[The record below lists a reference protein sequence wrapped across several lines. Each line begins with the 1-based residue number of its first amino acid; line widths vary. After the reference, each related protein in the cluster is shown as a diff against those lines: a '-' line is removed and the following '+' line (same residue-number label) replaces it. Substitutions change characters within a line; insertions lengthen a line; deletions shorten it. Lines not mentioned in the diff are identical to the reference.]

1 MADMHH
7 APAQRMASP
16 QPVALV
22 QEIKP
27 DRVWTLNEL
36 EILHDMARPIAVV
49 VNGVYE
55 DPHCE
60 GGIRFMSRVIVYNAE
75 CLKHFGM
82 PRTEAAYNS
91 LLSNLSEEA
100 RSAKRK
106 WLMSI
111 LRAGKFQ
118 QSWLDLHDLLRP
130 IFTDVPDGPCLARLD
145 SKPIRVQTSAHT
157 VETAVLHIMEGTA
170 NASELRVSAMHEV
183 NPLHTFMFSGR
194 GKLLNANKAAL
205 EACKLSGLTFTGTQ
219 GLTMKMLFDAGDY
232 PGGKEEAEAACDEA
246 LHAIFVLQLERH
258 RHTQPYISKKDGR
271 SKWAMIEMSP
281 VLDPVDKKPAVL
293 VQRYN
298 ISQQKQLELQLHLQQ
313 EALQRHNQ
321 ELEQDA
327 LATEQEKAK
336 LQQEADS
343 LAEQLEA
350 VLHDKFATTSTGF
363 DADTPIDKTMKF
375 LQSIIMGGVPKVQAA
390 LELYDILSES
400 NIDLR
405 QPVGL
410 EEQLLKDDVLDS
422 EVGQSML
429 QLLQGN
435 TPVTVNKSAARRGS
449 MEGAKINSMGA
460 DRANSGLLPPEAL
473 LSQTVS
479 SVTSS
484 ESTASP
490 GTATPSSGMM
500 RSPEPSQA
508 SNTAVAASPAS
519 TSRAAVGIAS
529 VLKKPAVAPTAAASA
544 SDRPRAGSDNTA
556 AANSVVPSQETSARG
571 GVAQTRAAPLPSGA
585 SVLPQAPAASP
596 VGTAASS
603 SGTTGPSVGAAGS
616 VVGTAVVP
624 VGQSEF
630 LPHSVTPEVE
640 RWLQA
645 AENNWAFDIFG
656 YSDATPGYSLSLLV
670 WHFVK
675 RAGLIKELSIDE
687 GKFCAFARRIEA
699 GYNPSNPYHN
709 SVHVASVVQM
719 THMLMCHGGVLASQ
733 ALTQRQQ
740 MATYFSALVHDFEHG
755 GVNNDFLIKTSH
767 PLAITYNDQS
777 PLENHHH
784 AAAVRVQVQPE
795 HRYIPLITQRLLEDQ
810 AEIRSMCISQVL
822 GTDMK
827 KHFDITSRFQAA
839 FKRPGGNEGTTS
851 QGAGPAA
858 PRCGVD
864 WDGVKA
870 EDKTLVHQMVLKCA
884 DIGHL
889 AAPPRTH
896 RRWAFQLEE
905 EFFRQGD
912 KERACGMPVS
922 PLMDRSTQGGMTRSQ
937 LGFFS
942 IVGIPLFKAM
952 VDLFE
957 DAKPMLD
964 GVLANYAHWE
974 NNTDLA
980 DLP

>member
-1 MADMHH
+1 MVATLQQEFDTAEGEKRENVAVVQKQVHHEQTMQASPVVADGTSCLCTADMPHV
-7 APAQRMASP
+7 PAQRVASP
-16 QPVALV
+16 QPLALV
-22 QEIKP
+22 GDIKP
-27 DRVWTLNEL
+27 DR
-36 EILHDMARPIAVV
+36 
-49 VNGVYE
+49 
-55 DPHCE
+55 
-60 GGIRFMSRVIVYNAE
+60 
-75 CLKHFGM
+75 
-82 PRTEAAYNS
+82 
-91 LLSNLSEEA
+91 
-100 RSAKRK
+100 
-106 WLMSI
+106 
-111 LRAGKFQ
+111 AGKLQ

-130 IFTDVPDGPCLARLD
+130 IFTDVPDGPCLARID
-145 SKPIRVQTSAHT
+145 SKPIRVQTSANT
-157 VETAVLHIMEGTA
+157 VEAAVLHIMEGTTT
-170 NASELRVSAMHEV
+170 ASELRVSAMHEV
-183 NPLHTFMFSGR
+183 NPLHTFMFSSR
-194 GKLLNANKAAL
+194 GKVLNANQAAL
-205 EACKLSGLTFTGTQ
+205 EACRYSGGE
-219 GLTMKMLFDAGDY
+219 
-232 PGGKEEAEAACDEA
+232 EEAEAAYDEA

-281 VLDPVDKKPAVL
+281 MLDPVDKKPAVL

-298 ISQQKQLELQLHLQQ
+298 ITQQKQLELQLHLQQ

-435 TPVTVNKSAARRGS
+435 APVTVNKSAARRGS
-449 MEGAKINSMGA
+449 MEGVRNNSMLG
-460 DRANSGLLPPEAL
+460 DRAASGVLPPEAL
-473 LSQTVS
+473 PSQS
-479 SVTSS
+479 ASLVTSP

-490 GTATPSSGMM
+490 GNAAPSSGMVLQAPEV
-500 RSPEPSQA
+500 SPA
-508 SNTAVAASPAS
+508 SHSAAAASPAS
-519 TSRAAVGIAS
+519 THRAAVGIAS
-529 VLKKPAVAPTAAASA
+529 VPQKTAVALAAAAWA
-544 SDRPRAGSDNTA
+544 SDRLPEGSDNTA
-556 AANSVVPSQETSARG
+556 AAASVAPSEETSARG
-571 GVAQTRAAPLPSGA
+571 GVAQTRALPSLFGP
-585 SVLPQAPAASP
+585 SVSTQGLAASP

-616 VVGTAVVP
+616 VVGTAGSGVGTAGSGVGTAVVP

-630 LPHSVTPEVE
+630 LPYSITPEVE
-640 RWLQA
+640 RWLQDA
-645 AENNWAFDIFG
+645 SNNWAFDIFG

-675 RAGLIKELSIDE
+675 RAGLIQEMSIDE

-740 MATYFSALVHDFEHG
+740 LATYFSALVHDFEHG
-755 GVNNDFLIKTSH
+755 GVNNDFLIKTYH

-784 AAAVRVQVQPE
+784 AAAIRVLLQPE
-795 HRYIPLITQRLLEDQ
+795 HRYIPEVKLRL
-810 AEIRSMCISQVL
+810 RSGCWQCCD
-822 GTDMK
+822 T
-827 KHFDITSRFQAA
+827 
-839 FKRPGGNEGTTS
+839 
-851 QGAGPAA
+851 
-858 PRCGVD
+858 CGI
-864 WDGVKA
+864 
-870 EDKTLVHQMVLKCA
+870 C
-884 DIGHL
+884 
-889 AAPPRTH
+889 
-896 RRWAFQLEE
+896 
-905 EFFRQGD
+905 
-912 KERACGMPVS
+912 S
-922 PLMDRSTQGGMTRSQ
+922 
-937 LGFFS
+937 
-942 IVGIPLFKAM
+942 
-952 VDLFE
+952 
-957 DAKPMLD
+957 
-964 GVLANYAHWE
+964 
-974 NNTDLA
+974 
-980 DLP
+980 

>member
-1 MADMHH
+1 MRILTVRA
-7 APAQRMASP
+7 
-16 QPVALV
+16 AL
-22 QEIKP
+22 
-27 DRVWTLNEL
+27 
-36 EILHDMARPIAVV
+36 
-49 VNGVYE
+49 
-55 DPHCE
+55 
-60 GGIRFMSRVIVYNAE
+60 
-75 CLKHFGM
+75 
-82 PRTEAAYNS
+82 
-91 LLSNLSEEA
+91 
-100 RSAKRK
+100 
-106 WLMSI
+106 
-111 LRAGKFQ
+111 
-118 QSWLDLHDLLRP
+118 
-130 IFTDVPDGPCLARLD
+130 DVPDGPCLARLD

-449 MEGAKINSMGA
+449 MEGAKINSMG
-460 DRANSGLLPPEAL
+460 
-473 LSQTVS
+473 
-479 SVTSS
+479 
-484 ESTASP
+484 
-490 GTATPSSGMM
+490 
-500 RSPEPSQA
+500 
-508 SNTAVAASPAS
+508 
-519 TSRAAVGIAS
+519 
-529 VLKKPAVAPTAAASA
+529 
-544 SDRPRAGSDNTA
+544 
-556 AANSVVPSQETSARG
+556 
-571 GVAQTRAAPLPSGA
+571 
-585 SVLPQAPAASP
+585 
-596 VGTAASS
+596 
-603 SGTTGPSVGAAGS
+603 S

-889 AAPPRTH
+889 AAPPGPTADGPSN
-896 RRWAFQLEE
+896 WKKSF
-905 EFFRQGD
+905 
-912 KERACGMPVS
+912 S
-922 PLMDRSTQGGMTRSQ
+922 DRSHPPADSLPTPVLFLR
-937 LGFFS
+937 LG
-942 IVGIPLFKAM
+942 
-952 VDLFE
+952 
-957 DAKPMLD
+957 
-964 GVLANYAHWE
+964 YAVE
-974 NNTDLA
+974 V
-980 DLP
+980 

>member
-1 MADMHH
+1 MRILTVRA
-7 APAQRMASP
+7 
-16 QPVALV
+16 AL
-22 QEIKP
+22 
-27 DRVWTLNEL
+27 
-36 EILHDMARPIAVV
+36 
-49 VNGVYE
+49 
-55 DPHCE
+55 
-60 GGIRFMSRVIVYNAE
+60 
-75 CLKHFGM
+75 
-82 PRTEAAYNS
+82 
-91 LLSNLSEEA
+91 
-100 RSAKRK
+100 
-106 WLMSI
+106 
-111 LRAGKFQ
+111 
-118 QSWLDLHDLLRP
+118 
-130 IFTDVPDGPCLARLD
+130 DVPDGPCLARLD

-375 LQSIIMGGVPKVQAA
+375 LQSIIM
-390 LELYDILSES
+390 
-400 NIDLR
+400 
-405 QPVGL
+405 
-410 EEQLLKDDVLDS
+410 
-422 EVGQSML
+422 
-429 QLLQGN
+429 
-435 TPVTVNKSAARRGS
+435 
-449 MEGAKINSMGA
+449 
-460 DRANSGLLPPEAL
+460 
-473 LSQTVS
+473 
-479 SVTSS
+479 
-484 ESTASP
+484 
-490 GTATPSSGMM
+490 
-500 RSPEPSQA
+500 
-508 SNTAVAASPAS
+508 
-519 TSRAAVGIAS
+519 
-529 VLKKPAVAPTAAASA
+529 
-544 SDRPRAGSDNTA
+544 
-556 AANSVVPSQETSARG
+556 
-571 GVAQTRAAPLPSGA
+571 
-585 SVLPQAPAASP
+585 
-596 VGTAASS
+596 
-603 SGTTGPSVGAAGS
+603 
-616 VVGTAVVP
+616 
-624 VGQSEF
+624 
-630 LPHSVTPEVE
+630 
-640 RWLQA
+640 
-645 AENNWAFDIFG
+645 
-656 YSDATPGYSLSLLV
+656 
-670 WHFVK
+670 
-675 RAGLIKELSIDE
+675 ELSIDE

-905 EFFRQGD
+905 EFFRQVTPP
-912 KERACGMPVS
+912 C
-922 PLMDRSTQGGMTRSQ
+922 
-937 LGFFS
+937 
-942 IVGIPLFKAM
+942 
-952 VDLFE
+952 
-957 DAKPMLD
+957 
-964 GVLANYAHWE
+964 
-974 NNTDLA
+974 
-980 DLP
+980 

>member
-1 MADMHH
+1 MA
-7 APAQRMASP
+7 
-16 QPVALV
+16 
-22 QEIKP
+22 K
-27 DRVWTLNEL
+27 
-36 EILHDMARPIAVV
+36 PIAVV
-49 VNGVYE
+49 VDGYYE

-60 GGIRFMSRVIVYNAE
+60 GGIRFMSRVIVQNAE
-75 CLKHFGM
+75 AIKSFGM
-82 PRTEAAYNS
+82 PRTQAAYNS
-91 LLSNLSEEA
+91 MLSKLSEEA
-100 RSAKRK
+100 RTERRK

-111 LRAGKFQ
+111 LRAGKYL
-118 QSWLDLHDLLRP
+118 QSWLDLHELLRP
-130 IFTDVPDGPCLARLD
+130 IFTDVPDGPCLARID
-145 SKPIRVQTSAHT
+145 SKSIRVQTSANT
-157 VETAVLHIMEGTA
+157 VEAAVLHIMEGVG
-170 NASELRVSAMHEV
+170 NASELRVSAMHEL
-183 NPLHTFMFSGR
+183 NPLHTFMFSSR
-194 GKLLNANKAAL
+194 GKLLNANTAAL
-205 EACKLSGLTFTGTQ
+205 EACRYSGLTSSGAQ

-232 PGGKEEAEAACDEA
+232 PGGEEEAEAAYDEA

-281 VLDPVDKKPAVL
+281 MLDPVDKKPAVL

-298 ISQQKQLELQLHLQQ
+298 ITQQKQLELQLHLQQ

-390 LELYDILSES
+390 LELYAILSES

-435 TPVTVNKSAARRGS
+435 APVTVNKSAARRGS
-449 MEGAKINSMGA
+449 MEGV
-460 DRANSGLLPPEAL
+460 
-473 LSQTVS
+473 Q
-479 SVTSS
+479 
-484 ESTASP
+484 
-490 GTATPSSGMM
+490 TPSMLAG
-500 RSPEPSQA
+500 
-508 SNTAVAASPAS
+508 
-519 TSRAAVGIAS
+519 RAA
-529 VLKKPAVAPTAAASA
+529 
-544 SDRPRAGSDNTA
+544 R
-556 AANSVVPSQETSARG
+556 
-571 GVAQTRAAPLPSGA
+571 SG
-585 SVLPQAPAASP
+585 
-596 VGTAASS
+596 
-603 SGTTGPSVGAAGS
+603 
-616 VVGTAVVP
+616 VGTAVVP

-640 RWLQA
+640 RWLQDA
-645 AENNWAFDIFG
+645 DNNWAFDIFG

-675 RAGLIKELSIDE
+675 QAGLIKEMSIDE
-687 GKFCAFARRIEA
+687 GKFCAFARKIEA
-699 GYNPSNPYHN
+699 GYNPTNPYHN

-719 THMLMCHGGVLASQ
+719 THMLMHHGGVLASQ

-740 MATYFSALVHDFEHG
+740 LATYFSALVHDFEHG

-784 AAAVRVQVQPE
+784 AAAVRVLIQPE
-795 HRYIPLITQRLLEDQ
+795 HRYIPMSSQRLLEDQ
-810 AEIRSMCISQVL
+810 VEIRSMCISQVL

-839 FKRPGGNEGTTS
+839 FKRPGGNDSTTS

-952 VDLFE
+952 VDLFA

>member
-1 MADMHH
+1 MGFREPLSSGIASGSCESVDSLAETSESALSDFQTYVAPSDAFGINTFKLQH
-7 APAQRMASP
+7 ACICLSS
-16 QPVALV
+16 
-22 QEIKP
+22 
-27 DRVWTLNEL
+27 
-36 EILHDMARPIAVV
+36 
-49 VNGVYE
+49 
-55 DPHCE
+55 E
-60 GGIRFMSRVIVYNAE
+60 GGINFMNRVIVQNSEAI
-75 CLKHFGM
+75 KSFGM
-82 PRTEAAYNS
+82 PRTQAAYNS
-91 LLSNLSEEA
+91 MLSKLSEEA
-100 RSAKRK
+100 RTERRK

-118 QSWLDLHDLLRP
+118 QSWLDLRP
-130 IFTDVPDGPCLARLD
+130 IFTDIPDGPCLARID
-145 SKPIRVQTSAHT
+145 SKPIRVQTSAST
-157 VETAVLHIMEGTA
+157 VEAAVLHIMEGVG
-170 NASELRVSAMHEV
+170 NASELHVSAMHEV
-183 NPLHTFMFSGR
+183 NPLHTFMFSSR
-194 GKLLNANKAAL
+194 GKLLNAIQAAL
-205 EACKLSGLTFTGTQ
+205 EACRYSGLTSSGAQ

-232 PGGKEEAEAACDEA
+232 PGGEEEAEAAYDEA

-281 VLDPVDKKPAVL
+281 MLDPVDKKAAVL

-298 ISQQKQLELQLHLQQ
+298 ITQQKQLELQLHLQQ

-327 LATEQEKAK
+327 LATEQEKAR

-390 LELYDILSES
+390 LELYDIL
-400 NIDLR
+400 I
-405 QPVGL
+405 
-410 EEQLLKDDVLDS
+410 
-422 EVGQSML
+422 GQSKL
-429 QLLQGN
+429 QLLQEGLQW
-435 TPVTVNKSAARRGS
+435 RGS
-449 MEGAKINSMGA
+449 GPPSMLA
-460 DRANSGLLPPEAL
+460 DRAAGGMLPPDAL
-473 LSQTVS
+473 LSQS
-479 SVTSS
+479 ALLVTSS
-484 ESTASP
+484 ETTASP
-490 GTATPSSGMM
+490 GTATRSSGMVLQ
-500 RSPEPSQA
+500 SPEPSPA
-508 SNTAVAASPAS
+508 SQTAAAASPAS
-519 TSRAAVGIAS
+519 TSRAPVGIAS
-529 VLKKPAVAPTAAASA
+529 VLQRPAVAAASSSGRLPEGSDATVAAASVA
-544 SDRPRAGSDNTA
+544 
-556 AANSVVPSQETSARG
+556 PSEEASARG
-571 GVAQTRAAPLPSGA
+571 GVAQTRAVPLPSGP
-585 SVLPQAPAASP
+585 SGSPQGLAAPP

-603 SGTTGPSVGAAGS
+603 SRTTGSSVGAAGS
-616 VVGTAVVP
+616 VVGTAGSGVGTAVVP

-640 RWLQA
+640 RCLQDA
-645 AENNWAFDIFG
+645 DNNWAFDTFG

-675 RAGLIKELSIDE
+675 QAGLIKEMSIDE

-719 THMLMCHGGVLASQ
+719 THMLMRHGGVLASQ

-740 MATYFSALVHDFEHG
+740 LATYFSALVHDFEHG

-777 PLENHHH
+777 PLENQHH
-784 AAAVRVQVQPE
+784 AAAVRVLIQPE
-795 HRYIPLITQRLLEDQ
+795 HRYILLSSQRLQEDQ
-810 AEIRSMCISQVL
+810 VEIRSMCISQVL

-839 FKRPGGNEGTTS
+839 FNRPGGNDGTTS

-884 DIGHL
+884 EIGHL
-889 AAPPRTH
+889 ATPPRTH

-905 EFFRQGD
+905 EFFQQGD
-912 KERACGMPVS
+912 KEHACGMPVS

-942 IVGIPLFKAM
+942 IVGIPLFKAI

>member
-1 MADMHH
+1 
-7 APAQRMASP
+7 
-16 QPVALV
+16 
-22 QEIKP
+22 
-27 DRVWTLNEL
+27 
-36 EILHDMARPIAVV
+36 
-49 VNGVYE
+49 
-55 DPHCE
+55 
-60 GGIRFMSRVIVYNAE
+60 
-75 CLKHFGM
+75 
-82 PRTEAAYNS
+82 
-91 LLSNLSEEA
+91 
-100 RSAKRK
+100 
-106 WLMSI
+106 
-111 LRAGKFQ
+111 
-118 QSWLDLHDLLRP
+118 
-130 IFTDVPDGPCLARLD
+130 
-145 SKPIRVQTSAHT
+145 
-157 VETAVLHIMEGTA
+157 MEGVG
-170 NASELRVSAMHEV
+170 NASELRVSAMHEL
-183 NPLHTFMFSGR
+183 NPLHTFMFSSR
-194 GKLLNANKAAL
+194 GKLLNANTAAL
-205 EACKLSGLTFTGTQ
+205 EACRYSGLTSSGAQ

-232 PGGKEEAEAACDEA
+232 PGGEEEAEAAYDEA

-281 VLDPVDKKPAVL
+281 MLDPVDKKPAVL

-298 ISQQKQLELQLHLQQ
+298 ITQQKQLELQLHLQQ

-390 LELYDILSES
+390 LELYAILSES

-435 TPVTVNKSAARRGS
+435 APVTVNKSAARRGS
-449 MEGAKINSMGA
+449 MEGVQTPSMLAG
-460 DRANSGLLPPEAL
+460 RAASGLL
-473 LSQTVS
+473 SQS
-479 SVTSS
+479 ASLVTSS

-490 GTATPSSGMM
+490 GTATPSSGMVLQ
-500 RSPEPSQA
+500 SPGPSPA
-508 SNTAVAASPAS
+508 SQTAAAASPAS
-519 TSRAAVGIAS
+519 TNRAPVGIAS
-529 VLKKPAVAPTAAASA
+529 VLQRPAVVAATAASA
-544 SDRPRAGSDNTA
+544 SGRLPEGSDNTA
-556 AANSVVPSQETSARG
+556 AAALVAPSEEAAAAASARG
-571 GVAQTRAAPLPSGA
+571 GVAQTRAVPLPSGP
-585 SVLPQAPAASP
+585 SGSPQGLTVSP
-596 VGTAASS
+596 VGTASSS

-616 VVGTAVVP
+616 VAGTAGSGVGTAVVP

-640 RWLQA
+640 RWLQDA
-645 AENNWAFDIFG
+645 DNNWAFDIFG

-675 RAGLIKELSIDE
+675 QAGLIKEMSIDE
-687 GKFCAFARRIEA
+687 GKFCAFARKIEA
-699 GYNPSNPYHN
+699 GYNPTNPYHN

-719 THMLMCHGGVLASQ
+719 THMLMHHGGVLASQ

-740 MATYFSALVHDFEHG
+740 LATYFSALVHDFEHG

-784 AAAVRVQVQPE
+784 AAAVRVLIQPE
-795 HRYIPLITQRLLEDQ
+795 HRYIPMSSQRLLEDQ
-810 AEIRSMCISQVL
+810 VEIRSMCISQVL

-839 FKRPGGNEGTTS
+839 FKRPGGNDSTTS

-952 VDLFE
+952 VDLFA

>member
-1 MADMHH
+1 M
-7 APAQRMASP
+7 R
-16 QPVALV
+16 
-22 QEIKP
+22 
-27 DRVWTLNEL
+27 
-36 EILHDMARPIAVV
+36 ILTV
-49 VNGVYE
+49 
-55 DPHCE
+55 
-60 GGIRFMSRVIVYNAE
+60 
-75 CLKHFGM
+75 
-82 PRTEAAYNS
+82 
-91 LLSNLSEEA
+91 
-100 RSAKRK
+100 
-106 WLMSI
+106 
-111 LRAGKFQ
+111 RAG
-118 QSWLDLHDLLRP
+118 L
-130 IFTDVPDGPCLARLD
+130 DVPDGPCLARID
-145 SKPIRVQTSAHT
+145 SKPIRVQTSANT
-157 VETAVLHIMEGTA
+157 VEAAVLHIMEGTTT
-170 NASELRVSAMHEV
+170 ASELRVSAMHEV
-183 NPLHTFMFSGR
+183 NPLHTFMFSSR
-194 GKLLNANKAAL
+194 GKVLNANQAAL
-205 EACKLSGLTFTGTQ
+205 EACRYSGLTSSGAQ

-232 PGGKEEAEAACDEA
+232 PGGEEEAEAAYDEA

-281 VLDPVDKKPAVL
+281 MLDPVDKKPAVL

-298 ISQQKQLELQLHLQQ
+298 ITQQKQLELQLHLQQ

-435 TPVTVNKSAARRGS
+435 APVTVNKSAARRGS
-449 MEGAKINSMGA
+449 MEGVRNNSMLG
-460 DRANSGLLPPEAL
+460 DRAASGVLPPEAL
-473 LSQTVS
+473 PSQS
-479 SVTSS
+479 ASLVTSP
-484 ESTASP
+484 ESTAR
-490 GTATPSSGMM
+490 SG
-500 RSPEPSQA
+500 
-508 SNTAVAASPAS
+508 
-519 TSRAAVGIAS
+519 
-529 VLKKPAVAPTAAASA
+529 
-544 SDRPRAGSDNTA
+544 
-556 AANSVVPSQETSARG
+556 
-571 GVAQTRAAPLPSGA
+571 
-585 SVLPQAPAASP
+585 
-596 VGTAASS
+596 
-603 SGTTGPSVGAAGS
+603 
-616 VVGTAVVP
+616 VGTAVVP

-630 LPHSVTPEVE
+630 LPYSITPEVE
-640 RWLQA
+640 RWLQDA
-645 AENNWAFDIFG
+645 SNNWAFDIFG

-675 RAGLIKELSIDE
+675 RAGLIQEMSIDE

-740 MATYFSALVHDFEHG
+740 LATYFSALVHDFEHG
-755 GVNNDFLIKTSH
+755 GVNNDFLIKTYH

-784 AAAVRVQVQPE
+784 AAAIRVLLQPE
-795 HRYIPLITQRLLEDQ
+795 HRYIPLSSQRLLEDQ
-810 AEIRSMCISQVL
+810 VEIRSMCISQVL

-839 FKRPGGNEGTTS
+839 FKRPGGNDGTTS
-851 QGAGPAA
+851 QGASPAA

-905 EFFRQGD
+905 EFFQQGD
-912 KERACGMPVS
+912 KERACGLPVS